1 MVRVWSWWCCL
12 FPHAVRANK
21 DAPAPSSRSQSI
33 RRTMVTIGTHS
44 GSFQADEAMG
54 VWMLR
59 QLPEYASATLVRS
72 RDPKVLETLTIVID
86 VGGTFDHTKLRYDH
100 HQRGFFETFDGAAGV
115 ATGPENATGKYKTKL
130 SATGLVYKHYGRELL
145 CALHPELKASVDKLE
160 WVYDKL
166 YNDLIEGVDAIDN
179 GVEISDEPRYKE
191 GSGISSR
198 VGRLNARWNAPE
210 GGPTEDERFETAS
223 ALCGAEVAAVL
234 DYIVSCELPA
244 RVVVEEALLAR
255 EAVDGSGEVM
265 VLNNGGC
272 PWKTHLYEL
281 ERTHGLTTLVKFVL
295 YTDQSGMWRVQ
306 AVTQEG
312 TAFTNRLGLLEAWR
326 GVRDAELTAIAGID
340 GCKFVHVS
348 GFIGGNATKE
358 GALAMALKTIS
369 A

>member
-1 MVRVWSWWCCL
+1 
-12 FPHAVRANK
+12 
-21 DAPAPSSRSQSI
+21 
-33 RRTMVTIGTHS
+33 MVTIGTHS

-59 QLPEYASATLVRS
+59 KLPEYASATLVRS
-72 RDPKVLETLTIVID
+72 RDPKVLEPLTIVID
-86 VGGTFDHTKLRYDH
+86 VGGTYDHTKLRYDH
-100 HQRGFFETFDGAAGV
+100 HQRGFFETFDGAVGV

-145 CALHPELKASVDKLE
+145 CVLHPELRANVDKLE

-166 YNDLIEGVDAIDN
+166 YYDLIEGVDAIDN
-179 GVEISDEPRYKE
+179 GIEISDDPRYKE

-198 VGRLNARWNAPE
+198 VARLNARWNDPE
-210 GGPTEDERFETAS
+210 GGPTEDERFEKAS
-223 ALCGAEVAAVL
+223 ALCGAEFAEVL

-265 VLNNGGC
+265 VLPLGGC

-281 ERTHGLTTLVKFVL
+281 ERKHGLATLVKFVL
-295 YTDQSGMWRVQ
+295 YTDQAGMWRVQ

-326 GVRDAELTAIAGID
+326 GLRDAELTAAAGID
-340 GCKFVHVS
+340 GCKFVHAS

-369 A
+369 SAAAA